1 MTVPILILASQ
12 SSARHA
18 MLTAAGVPF
27 EAVAAN
33 IDEES
38 LRDALQA
45 RAAPPRDIADAL
57 AETKALKLSR
67 RHPQA
72 LVLGSDQL
80 LVTAENTL
88 LDKPGTRARAAD
100 QLRSLS
106 GQTHQLISAAAIAQ
120 GGEIVWRKV
129 DTARLTMRPLSDP
142 FIETYLD
149 AEADHIIHCVG
160 AYRIEARGAQLFTR
174 IQGDHFTIQGLPLL
188 PVLDFLRLRGVLA
201 L

>member
-1 MTVPILILASQ
+1 MSALTLILASQ
-12 SSARHA
+12 STARRA
-18 MLTAAGVPF
+18 MLTAAGVAF
-27 EAVAAN
+27 DAIAAN

-38 LRDALQA
+38 LRDALHA

-67 RHPQA
+67 RYPTV

-80 LVTAENTL
+80 LVTADGAL
-88 LDKPGTRARAAD
+88 LDKPGTRARAAA

-106 GQTHQLISAAAIAQ
+106 GATHQLISAAAIAL
-120 GGEIVWRKV
+120 GGEVIWRKV
-129 DTARLTMRPLSDP
+129 DTARLTMRPLSDA

-149 AEADHIIHCVG
+149 AEADHIIDCVG
-160 AYRIEARGAQLFTR
+160 AYRIEAMGAQLFTR
-174 IQGDHFTIQGLPLL
+174 IQGDHFTVQGLPLL